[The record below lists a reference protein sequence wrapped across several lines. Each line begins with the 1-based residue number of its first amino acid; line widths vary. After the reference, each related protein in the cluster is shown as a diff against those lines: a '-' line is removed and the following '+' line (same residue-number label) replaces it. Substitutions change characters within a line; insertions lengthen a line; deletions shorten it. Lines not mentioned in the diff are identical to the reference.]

1 MILNVPGR
9 HCVSFLFRYYPGDVL
24 GEVYSE
30 ISEDIEDIPESSRS
44 V

>member
-1 MILNVPGR
+1 MILNVPGM
-9 HCVSFLFRYYPGDVL
+9 HCLLFRFIYYPSDVL

-30 ISEDIEDIPESSRS
+30 ISEEIEDIPESSRS